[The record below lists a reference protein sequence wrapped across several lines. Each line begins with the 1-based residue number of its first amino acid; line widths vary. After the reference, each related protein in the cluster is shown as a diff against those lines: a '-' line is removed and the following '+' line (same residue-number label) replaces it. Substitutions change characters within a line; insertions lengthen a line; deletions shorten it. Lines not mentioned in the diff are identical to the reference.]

1 MGCELLSGGIQ
12 IGDKVR
18 FYEIV
23 IGMEYDVTGTIIRA
37 ERDKDHF
44 FFHLRERQKTAL
56 ITFEG
61 VRTETGCRF
70 SHTER
75 FGMQTPVVGSVLKI
89 LIFKNPYRKK
99 AN

>member
-1 MGCELLSGGIQ
+1 MLAKENRLGCELLSGGIQ

-23 IGMEYDVTGTIIRA
+23 IGMDYDVTGTIIRA
-37 ERDKDHF
+37 ERDKDH

-61 VRTETGCRF
+61 VRTKQVVALAIQRDLECR
-70 SHTER
+70 R
-75 FGMQTPVVGSVLKI
+75 QL
-89 LIFKNPYRKK
+89 
-99 AN
+99 

>member
-44 FFHLRERQKTAL
+44 SF
-56 ITFEG
+56 TFE
-61 VRTETGCRF
+61 
-70 SHTER
+70 SD
-75 FGMQTPVVGSVLKI
+75 
-89 LIFKNPYRKK
+89 KK
-99 AN
+99 LPS